1 MSYIDAS
8 RRYYAA
14 AGYEKPYEWASNDDA
29 PFAALPRPLEHC
41 RVGVVTTSY
50 LPTGDRTTFAT
61 RPDEVFAAGHDA
73 VARLD
78 NQALQW
84 DKDETHTDDPGTYLP
99 LARLAE
105 AAESGRIG
113 SVSPR
118 FYGIP
123 TRYSHRRTRT
133 VDAPAVEQAMRSDRV
148 DVALLVPL

>member
-8 RRYYAA
+8 RRYYEA
-14 AGYEKPYEWASNDDA
+14 AGYEKPYEWATNDEV
-29 PFAALPRPLEHC
+29 PFATLPEPLDRC

-50 LPTGDRTTFAT
+50 LPTSDNTTFVT

-73 VARLD
+73 VSRLD

-84 DKDETHTDDPGTYLP
+84 DKDETHTDDPETYLP

-105 AAESGRIG
+105 TAEAGRIG

-118 FYGIP
+118 FYGVP
-123 TRYSHRRTRT
+123 TRYSHRRTRSI
-133 VDAPAVEQAMRSDRV
+133 DAPAIEQAMRSDHV